1 MKNKE
6 ILILIVALIISGS
19 IVYFLSGFLFQNIT
33 NNDNLGETVPP
44 NETVSNNPNSDDN
57 DNKNPTSELT
67 ISEETKPEKEV
78 EIEVKSDHNFY
89 CEIKPDTKFGGE
101 VYTVMYSNEKG
112 TKPWL
117 KMVRSMGES
126 WNTKARCEEI
136 SQRLEIFKDQD
147 LIGFNYRRD
156 LNTPSQYVLCAKLK
170 NNNGC
175 PLVLTLHPDDDPE
188 VEIKEVTS
196 ALING
201 NPASYQSSGELT
213 PENPAFISIEGLL

>member
-6 ILILIVALIISGS
+6 TLILIVALIISGS
-19 IVYFLSGFLFQNIT
+19 IVYFLSGFLFSNVT
-33 NNDNLGETVPP
+33 KNENLDETVI
-44 NETVSNNPNSDDN
+44 N
-57 DNKNPTSELT
+57 NPTSQPT

-89 CEIKPDTKFGGE
+89 CEIKPDTKVGGE
-101 VYTVMYSNEKG
+101 VYTVMYSKEKG
-112 TKPWL
+112 SKPWL
-117 KMVRSMGES
+117 KMVRSMGGS

-136 SQRLEIFKDQD
+136 AKRLQIFKDQG

-170 NNNGC
+170 DNNGC

-188 VEIKEVTS
+188 MEIKEVTS

-201 NPASYQSSGELT
+201 NPASYQSSGKLT
-213 PENPAFISIEGLL
+213 PEDPAFISVEDQL